1 MANLN
6 MRIGSNLGNILL
18 EIAQEKII
26 NGEPEKALDTYINSL
41 YGFTKEY
48 ALQVLK
54 NEGVLVV
61 DEENQ
66 TLNLEISKGIIKSN
80 EKNIYNWTDIVNK
93 KYDFLGEI
101 LESIYDIRNR
111 FSKRYNESIN
121 DVNINEIVERHF
133 GKDNMSDVGIHNIA
147 AKLICG
153 DDFAK
158 GLYSNGQKVW
168 ERLCAD
174 VENNDAKRYQYG
186 LYFIV
191 KYVNLIRTLHSEF
204 LKFEKIYR
212 WLLENGFISRIHFIE
227 NRVENI
233 LELLYKFANTDI
245 GYYHPMCDE
254 KLYVYKDELM
264 NDLCKSTWGNEY
276 FKFGILKKEITDGY
290 DAGWLSPEGDF
301 YGQVGETNEM
311 LHLNIAEQLFNKKY
325 NEEMSNDGVSIFSSN
340 SPEKWL
346 DMNGWIKIH
355 HDEVYGT
362 FIGNK
367 IPTDDFKYKYCPTK
381 VQIDKICEY
390 LDKNWKGKFYSQP
403 KIVRNT
409 EPIFTYQL
417 RQMDE
422 VMLHEIFSI

>member
-1 MANLN
+1 MANLS

-18 EIAQEKII
+18 EIAQEKIV

-41 YGFTKEY
+41 HGFTKEY

-54 NEGVLVV
+54 NEGVLIV

-66 TLNLEISKGIIKSN
+66 ILNLETAKDIKKTN
-80 EKNIYNWTDIVNK
+80 KKNIYNWTNIIDE

-101 LESIYDIRNR
+101 LESIYNIRNK
-111 FSKRYNESIN
+111 FSKYYNENIN
-121 DVNINEIVERHF
+121 DVNLTEIVERH
-133 GKDNMSDVGIHNIA
+133 GKDNMSNVGVRNIA
-147 AKLICG
+147 AKLISG
-153 DDFAK
+153 GSFNTE
-158 GLYSNGQKVW
+158 LYSNGQKAW

-174 VENNDAKRYQYG
+174 VENDDAKRYQYG

-191 KYVNLIRTLHSEF
+191 KYVNLIRTLHGEF

-212 WLLENGFISRIHFIE
+212 WLLENGFISRIYFID

-233 LELLYKFANTDI
+233 IEILYKFADPNV
-245 GYYHPMCDE
+245 GYYHPMCDG
-254 KLYVYKDELM
+254 KLYEYKDELM
-264 NDLCKSTWGNEY
+264 GDLCKSTWGNEY
-276 FKFGILKKEITDGY
+276 VKFGILKKKITDGY

-301 YGQVGETNEM
+301 YGQIGETNEM

-325 NEEMSNDGVSIFSSN
+325 NEEMSKDGVSIFSSN

-390 LDKNWKGKFYSQP
+390 IDKNWKGKFYSQP

-409 EPIFTYQL
+409 APIFTYQL

-422 VMLHEIFSI
+422 VRLHEIFSI

>member
-1 MANLN
+1 
-6 MRIGSNLGNILL
+6 MRIGDNLGNILL
-18 EIAQEKII
+18 EIAQEKIVR
-26 NGEPEKALDTYINSL
+26 GEPERAFNTYINSL
-41 YGFTKEY
+41 HGFTKEY

-54 NEGVLVV
+54 NKGVLVV

-66 TLNLEISKGIIKSN
+66 ILNLETSKDIIKTN
-80 EKNIYNWTDIVNK
+80 EKNIYNWTNIVNE

-101 LESIYDIRNR
+101 LESIYNIRNK
-111 FSKRYNESIN
+111 FSKYYNENID
-121 DVNINEIVERHF
+121 DVNLTEIVERHF
-133 GKDNMSDVGIHNIA
+133 GKDNMSNVGVHNIA
-147 AKLICG
+147 AKLISG
-153 DDFAK
+153 GGFNTE
-158 GLYSNGQKVW
+158 LYSNGQKVW

-174 VENNDAKRYQYG
+174 VENDDAKRYQHG
-186 LYFIV
+186 LYCIV
-191 KYVNLIRTLHSEF
+191 KYVDLIRTLHKEF

-212 WLLENGFISRIHFIE
+212 WLLENGFISRIYFID

-233 LELLYKFANTDI
+233 LEILYKFADPNV

-254 KLYVYKDELM
+254 KLYVYKDKLM
-264 NDLCKSTWGNEY
+264 DDICKSTWGNEY
-276 FKFGILKKEITDGY
+276 VKFGILKKEINDGY

-325 NEEMSNDGVSIFSSN
+325 NEEMVKDGVNIFSAN

-346 DMNGWIKIH
+346 DVNGWIKIH

-362 FIGNK
+362 FIGDK

-381 VQIDKICEY
+381 IQIDKICEY

-403 KIVRNT
+403 KIVRIT
-409 EPIFTYQL
+409 APIFTYQL

-422 VMLHEIFSI
+422 VKLHEIFSI

>member
-1 MANLN
+1 MANLS
-6 MRIGSNLGNILL
+6 MRIGGNLGNILL
-18 EIAQEKII
+18 EIAQEKIV
-26 NGEPEKALDTYINSL
+26 NGEPEKAFDTYINSL
-41 YGFTKEY
+41 NGFTKEY

-66 TLNLEISKGIIKSN
+66 TLDLTTTKAVIKAN
-80 EKNIYNWTDIVNK
+80 KKNIYNWKEIIDD
-93 KYDFLGEI
+93 KYDFLGET
-101 LESIYDIRNR
+101 LKSIYTIRNE
-111 FSKRYNESIN
+111 FNKHYSKNIN
-121 DVNINEIVERHF
+121 DVNITEIVERHF

-147 AKLICG
+147 AKLISG
-153 DDFAK
+153 DSFAT
-158 GLYSNGQKVW
+158 GLYSNGEKVW

-174 VENNDAKRYQYG
+174 VENDDANRYQYG

-191 KYVNLIRTLHSEF
+191 KYVDLIRTLHSEF
-204 LKFEKIYR
+204 LKFEKMYR
-212 WLLENGFISRIHFIE
+212 WLLENEFISKIHFIE

-233 LELLYKFANTDI
+233 LEILYKFADPNV

-254 KLYVYKDELM
+254 NLYQYKDELM
-264 NDLCKSTWGNEY
+264 GDLCKSIWGNEY
-276 FKFGILKKEITDGY
+276 VKFGILKKEITDGY

-301 YGQVGETNEM
+301 YGQLGETNDM
-311 LHLNIAEQLFNKKY
+311 IHLNIAEQLFNKKY
-325 NEEMSNDGVSIFSSN
+325 FEEMSKDGVSHFSSN
-340 SPEKWL
+340 SPDRWL
-346 DMNGWIKIH
+346 DINGWIKIH
-355 HDEVYGT
+355 YDEVYGS

-381 VQIDKICEY
+381 IQIDKICEY

-409 EPIFTYQL
+409 DPIFTYQL

-422 VMLHEIFSI
+422 VKLHEIFSI